1 MQMPSVPRWK
11 RWLGENKT
19 KFLLGPS
26 IDGWVAVFPENNGQ
40 DPRMADALANKLV
53 APILHTLVHDD
64 DVFMYRFY
72 EQGKL
77 AGTYNSCPDY
87 FGESSEP
94 RGGDVDLL
102 QTILPDRKQRDK
114 LRKLLDADRHTFE
127 VERLEKFVELMGL
140 PNGVGAYEYLQD
152 GERDGIKRWKEFV
165 HIPDLTGEKNA
176 KRAAKARAT
185 ADMKQLARD
194 GLLVLDIAGG
204 KTEHPSFFSSPV
216 WCIDESTREVL
227 LAWTGSPMGSA
238 GVVNVSRVNAQTSN
252 IVETTVQ
259 VSSHVHCMA
268 ASPDGAWLAAGCACG
283 DWKTQIC
290 DLKTGKLVRE
300 IPQSRAVSEVC
311 FGQSG
316 RMLYSLSENIITVID
331 LSVGEVAGKI
341 SLPGGSHAM
350 LLHPSG
356 EYLVAECEGLFTLV
370 HLPSKK
376 VLKSLWIQQ
385 PPGPKRDIMEQ
396 IARKNLG
403 QKILNVMPAAASEN
417 ESEKRRRQ
425 MECHFLPK
433 QPVHSLSFGALGNCL
448 FCGGRD
454 GVNVIL
460 WDKILAASEME
471 GLDPQAY
478 IPAEHMVQEDPT
490 SNNNLIYAMPIDSVK
505 KRILFAGLEGKVRF
519 VNLQDERT
527 GDLLSPPVK
536 RPFWQLKLSP
546 DRTVLVGTAIPKREG
561 RSNKPEPSCF
571 QIWNYEA
578 LCQAANLDW

>member
-1 MQMPSVPRWK
+1 MQRPSVPRWR
-11 RWLGENKT
+11 RWPVRT
-19 KFLLGPS
+19 KPS
-26 IDGWVAVFPENNGQ
+26 FYLALRLTAGWRYFPRIAGQ

-64 DVFMYRFY
+64 DIFMYRFY

-102 QTILPDRKQRDK
+102 QTILPDREQRNA
-114 LRKLLDADRHTFE
+114 LRKILDADGYTFE
-127 VERLEKFVELMGL
+127 VERLHKFVELLGL

-185 ADMKQLARD
+185 ADMKQLAKD
-194 GLLVLDIAGG
+194 GLLVLDIAAG
-204 KTEHPSFFSSPV
+204 KTEHPNFFSSPV
-216 WCIDESTREVL
+216 WCIDESTKEVL
-227 LAWTGSPMGSA
+227 LAWTGSPTGSA
-238 GVVNVSRVNAQTSN
+238 GVVNVSRVNAQTGN

-259 VSSHVHCMA
+259 VSSHISCLA
-268 ASPDGAWLAAGCACG
+268 ASSDGAWLAAGCACG

-290 DLKTGKLVRE
+290 DLKTGKLTWE
-300 IPQSRAVSEVC
+300 IPQSRAVSQVC
-311 FGQSG
+311 FNQSG
-316 RMLYSLSENIITVID
+316 QTLYSLSENIITVIGLQD
-331 LSVGEVAGKI
+331 GKVADKI

-370 HLPSKK
+370 HLPSQE

-385 PPGPKRDIMEQ
+385 PPGPKRDLMEQ
-396 IARKNLG
+396 IARKNPG
-403 QKILNVMPAAASEN
+403 QKFLDVMAAAASSE

-425 MECHFLPK
+425 MERHFLPK
-433 QPVHSLSFGALGNCL
+433 QPVHSLSFGTLGNCL
-448 FCGGRD
+448 FCGGHD

-460 WDKILAASEME
+460 WDKILAASDME
-471 GLDPQAY
+471 GLTPQAY
-478 IPAEHMVQEDPT
+478 IPAEKMVQEDAT
-490 SNNNLIYAMPIDSVK
+490 SNNNLIYMRCP
-505 KRILFAGLEGKVRF
+505 
-519 VNLQDERT
+519 
-527 GDLLSPPVK
+527 
-536 RPFWQLKLSP
+536 
-546 DRTVLVGTAIPKREG
+546 
-561 RSNKPEPSCF
+561 
-571 QIWNYEA
+571 
-578 LCQAANLDW
+578 